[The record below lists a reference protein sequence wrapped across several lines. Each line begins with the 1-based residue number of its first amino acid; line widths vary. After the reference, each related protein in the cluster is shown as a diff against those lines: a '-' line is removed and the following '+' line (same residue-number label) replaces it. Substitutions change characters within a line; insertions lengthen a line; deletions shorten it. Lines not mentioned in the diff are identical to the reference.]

1 MFRPMLI
8 IGVGGSGGK
17 TLRSMKQAI
26 ERRLETARYA
36 GGIPG
41 CWQFLQIDTTY
52 DGQDFPAPMLD
63 PFAEFKSVIA
73 PGDDFASILHN
84 MTSRATR
91 PEQQRMMAGW
101 GIPRCQVEVRNGA
114 GQMRGIGR
122 LVGIADSPNT
132 LKAIQNSI
140 QKMLAAKQE
149 LQIVANALGTEK
161 PVVDVPQVFI
171 VSSLGGGSG
180 SGMFI
185 DVAELVKRATTEK
198 WAHSSISFLYTAE
211 VFNSLGNGGAN
222 IAKNSLGAMN
232 EIMAAKWVALSKQT
246 TELYDGLGL
255 SQPANQADLGFGS
268 KGTFLI
274 GATNKGNVN
283 LAIGADGAGMDEVFL
298 TIGEAMATALTTE
311 SIAEWL
317 YQIAFVN
324 VTETEASIDN
334 SGLSPSN
341 AANKTFAAAGMGFGQ
356 LTLGADRIVE
366 YVADAMTKL
375 QVNKLLWPE
384 MEKDLLKNG
393 ENTASLIEKKA
404 DESWPDFVLSSGL
417 DEKGP
422 QDQIIDS
429 LFPDDYISEIG
440 AFCRKILK
448 EVLDAS
454 GGPAEKPIELKAFQ
468 RRVYDAWDEEAA
480 PFYKKKKEEVNAKA
494 QKWVP
499 AIQDQMRNLCAD
511 ELNRNGYLVLSN
523 LLARLQEDLLG
534 QVLQELT
541 AERDKFAKATQNFDR
556 GVFNDQVTE
565 LAGGLT
571 GVARGANGAFLEKVV
586 KYLTNV
592 LQYQVTS
599 YVNGLAASLVQDL
612 AKYFLEPL
620 ATSISEARFELAAEI
635 QMTKLRNGQVNPV
648 LKFPAWESGIMPAR
662 YLPRTIERILIAPE
676 NYETTYQLY
685 AEKDSGQMATFSHSV
700 GAALIGKKLNPLPGQ
715 ANDQTLVIQSS
726 PWVSGVRET
735 QGEMGA
741 AVAKVSWNF
750 QTSLEDL
757 ARRNRKWL
765 KDIDSSFGKFTSM
778 SIREFVA
785 ADGLDP
791 TIRKA
796 REEKFVF
803 ELDKMLGLSQPLV
816 QLNDNAMKF
825 VLSVKD
831 LLPAS
836 GLISK
841 TTKVPFSVDSKV
853 GKDCVAVL
861 NKYLPDEEVK
871 NPGFAAAYFDEGS
884 NTTKMSAVST
894 NQASL
899 PAWAFASLTEPILD
913 SAASA
918 RLNGKGWVQFWDTRR
933 TRPLTE
939 CIPFETEMRRSI
951 ITGWFITTIFGL
963 GEISANAIGRQV
975 KVWNSTLQNP
985 GWSHFPNPLLA
996 SHKEDAVREK
1006 WVLPGILTSAGLAMS
1021 EFGKTG
1027 NKEVI
1032 QAYLLLKYLGREV
1045 TADLG
1050 FRDSWDN
1057 QGDGDILPTGFVQK
1071 STTIRDW
1078 VTTGKNPVADRP
1090 ILSRL
1095 QEQLAETPDRA
1106 TALKK
1111 VISDLRAQ
1119 YTNVWDEMKEFEW
1132 HQLPDTW
1139 EIREEIDLA
1148 LEDIYNF
1155 VSHLNTSK
1163 SSDTFG

>member
-1 MFRPMLI
+1 
-8 IGVGGSGGK
+8 
-17 TLRSMKQAI
+17 
-26 ERRLETARYA
+26 
-36 GGIPG
+36 
-41 CWQFLQIDTTY
+41 
-52 DGQDFPAPMLD
+52 
-63 PFAEFKSVIA
+63 
-73 PGDDFASILHN
+73 
-84 MTSRATR
+84 
-91 PEQQRMMAGW
+91 
-101 GIPRCQVEVRNGA
+101 
-114 GQMRGIGR
+114 
-122 LVGIADSPNT
+122 
-132 LKAIQNSI
+132 
-140 QKMLAAKQE
+140 
-149 LQIVANALGTEK
+149 
-161 PVVDVPQVFI
+161 
-171 VSSLGGGSG
+171 
-180 SGMFI
+180 
-185 DVAELVKRATTEK
+185 
-198 WAHSSISFLYTAE
+198 
-211 VFNSLGNGGAN
+211 
-222 IAKNSLGAMN
+222 
-232 EIMAAKWVALSKQT
+232 
-246 TELYDGLGL
+246 
-255 SQPANQADLGFGS
+255 
-268 KGTFLI
+268 
-274 GATNKGNVN
+274 
-283 LAIGADGAGMDEVFL
+283 
-298 TIGEAMATALTTE
+298 
-311 SIAEWL
+311 
-317 YQIAFVN
+317 
-324 VTETEASIDN
+324 
-334 SGLSPSN
+334 
-341 AANKTFAAAGMGFGQ
+341 
-356 LTLGADRIVE
+356 
-366 YVADAMTKL
+366 
-375 QVNKLLWPE
+375 
-384 MEKDLLKNG
+384 
-393 ENTASLIEKKA
+393 
-404 DESWPDFVLSSGL
+404 
-417 DEKGP
+417 
-422 QDQIIDS
+422 
-429 LFPDDYISEIG
+429 
-440 AFCRKILK
+440 
-448 EVLDAS
+448 
-454 GGPAEKPIELKAFQ
+454 
-468 RRVYDAWDEEAA
+468 
-480 PFYKKKKEEVNAKA
+480 
-494 QKWVP
+494 
-499 AIQDQMRNLCAD
+499 MRNLCAD

-523 LLARLQEDLLG
+523 LLIRLQ
-534 QVLQELT
+534 QELL
-541 AERDKFAKATQNFDR
+541 EQIMPELSGHRDKFAKATQGFDR
-556 GVFNDQVTE
+556 GVFNDEITQI
-565 LAGGLT
+565 AGGLT
-571 GVARGANGAFLEKVV
+571 GVVRGANGEFLGKVV
-586 KYLTNV
+586 KYLSRV
-592 LQYQVTS
+592 LEYQVTS
-599 YVNGLAASLVQDL
+599 YVNGLAASLVQDIT
-612 AKYFLEPL
+612 KYFIEPL
-620 ATSISEARFELAAEI
+620 ATTMSEARYDLAAEI
-635 QMTKLRNGQVNPV
+635 QMPKLRNGQANPF

-676 NYETTYQLY
+676 NYESTYLLY
-685 AEKDSGQMATFSHSV
+685 AEKDSGQMASFSHSV

-715 ANDQTLVIQSS
+715 ANDQSLVVQNS

-765 KDIDSSFGKFTSM
+765 KDVDSSFGKFTSM

-785 ADGLDP
+785 AEGLDP

-841 TTKVPFSVDSKV
+841 TTKVPFSIDSKV

-884 NTTKMSAVST
+884 NAIRLSAVST

-933 TRPLTE
+933 TRPLIE

-951 ITGWFITTIFGL
+951 ITGWFITQFFGL
-963 GEISANAIGRQV
+963 GEISATPIGRQV
-975 KVWNSTLQNP
+975 KVWNATLQNA
-985 GWSHFPNPLLA
+985 GWSQFPNPLLA

-1078 VTTGKNPVADRP
+1078 VATGKNPAADRA

-1095 QEQLAETPDRA
+1095 QEQLQATPDRA
-1106 TALKK
+1106 TALMQ
-1111 VISDLRAQ
+1111 VIADLRAQ
-1119 YTNVWDEMKEFEW
+1119 YMTVWDDMKEFEW

-1139 EIREEIDLA
+1139 EIRDDIDLA
-1148 LEDIYNF
+1148 LEDISNF
-1155 VSHLNTSK
+1155 VSHLNIAK